1 MEILWSFA
9 PPGFKSQSRRRVNVY
24 NPRFYPFIALRI
36 WGDNIHKRVCGFIL
50 TPSEVKQMEE
60 EFKHIVRIARK
71 DLDGNKTIE
80 HALTDIKGV
89 GKAFA
94 KAIVSVLGFD
104 GQKRIGY
111 LSEEELTR
119 LEEALKNPE
128 EYDIPHWMMNR
139 RQDYET
145 GEDKHLIEADLEM
158 SLREDLNR
166 LKKIRSYRG
175 IRHELGLPVRGQRT
189 RSTFRKGQSV
199 GVRRRRRK

>member
-1 MEILWSFA
+1 MGGIHSYTLE
-9 PPGFKSQSRRRVNVY
+9 VN
-24 NPRFYPFIALRI
+24 P
-36 WGDNIHKRVCGFIL
+36 
-50 TPSEVKQMEE
+50 MEE

-71 DLDGNKTIE
+71 DLNGNKTIE
-80 HALTDIKGV
+80 HAITDIKGV

-111 LSEEELTR
+111 LSEDEITK

-128 EYDIPHWMMNR
+128 KYDIPHWMMNR

-145 GEDKHLIEADLEM
+145 GQEKHLIEADLEM

-189 RSTFRKGQSV
+189 KSTFRKGQSV
-199 GVRRRRRK
+199 GVRRRKRK

>member
-1 MEILWSFA
+1 MI
-9 PPGFKSQSRRRVNVY
+9 SQLLLGIHSYTVEVN
-24 NPRFYPFIALRI
+24 
-36 WGDNIHKRVCGFIL
+36 
-50 TPSEVKQMEE
+50 SMEE

-71 DLDGNKTIE
+71 DLNGNKTIE
-80 HALTDIKGV
+80 HAITDIKGV

-111 LSEEELTR
+111 LSEDDITK

-128 EYDIPHWMMNR
+128 KYNIPHWMMNR

-145 GEDKHLIEADLEM
+145 GQEKHLIEADLEM
-158 SLREDLNR
+158 SIREDLNR

-189 RSTFRKGQSV
+189 KSTFRKGQSV
-199 GVRRRRRK
+199 GVRRRKRR